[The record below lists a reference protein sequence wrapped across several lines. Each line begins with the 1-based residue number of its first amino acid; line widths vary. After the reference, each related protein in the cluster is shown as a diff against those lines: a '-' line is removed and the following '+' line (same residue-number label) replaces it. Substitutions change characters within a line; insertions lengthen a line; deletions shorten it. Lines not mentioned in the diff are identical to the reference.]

1 MALVIIIQS
10 ARKQLAY
17 VENDVEITLISR
29 THFESQEPL

>member
-1 MALVIIIQS
+1 MALVIQS

-17 VENDVEITLISR
+17 VENDVEITLISH